1 MQVNN
6 QKIVVLGTGG
16 TIAGESASET
26 ESLNYQAAQRS
37 IADLLKPISGQTM
50 QGPASIQPFAIEAV
64 QVAQIDSKD
73 MDFEVWRRL
82 AVCCSD
88 HLSRDEVKAVVITH
102 GTDTLEETAYFLS
115 QVIHIDKP
123 IVLTCA
129 MRPANFKDA
138 DGPQNLRD
146 ALNFAAQARGRGVW
160 LVAAGE
166 IHHSQ
171 YVQKVHP
178 TRLNAFDSGEWGAA
192 ASVHEDQIKWLKS
205 FEKNKPQSG
214 SDGILKA
221 IDLPE
226 VAQWPWV
233 EIVTH
238 HVQSNGRAL
247 SLLVKAGVHGV
258 VVAGTG
264 NGSVSAS
271 LKDAL
276 LSAQSHGVQ
285 VCVASR
291 CNQGPV
297 LPTENHV
304 FKTAGELNAVKTR
317 VALILDLM
325 SKQKKSEADLFE
337 SGSPF
342 SI

>member
-1 MQVNN
+1 M
-6 QKIVVLGTGG
+6 
-16 TIAGESASET
+16 
-26 ESLNYQAAQRS
+26 
-37 IADLLKPISGQTM
+37 
-50 QGPASIQPFAIEAV
+50 
-64 QVAQIDSKD
+64 
-73 MDFEVWRRL
+73 
-82 AVCCSD
+82 
-88 HLSRDEVKAVVITH
+88 
-102 GTDTLEETAYFLS
+102 
-115 QVIHIDKP
+115 
-123 IVLTCA
+123 
-129 MRPANFKDA
+129 
-138 DGPQNLRD
+138 
-146 ALNFAAQARGRGVW
+146 
-160 LVAAGE
+160 AAGE

-247 SLLVKAGVHGV
+247 SLLVKAGVQGV

-285 VCVASR
+285 VYVASR

-304 FKTAGELNAVKTR
+304 FKTAGGLNAVKTR

-325 SKQKKSEADLFE
+325 SKPKK
-337 SGSPF
+337 G
-342 SI
+342 

>member
-1 MQVNN
+1 MQAKN

-16 TIAGESASET
+16 TIAGESSSEN
-26 ESLNYQAAQRS
+26 ESLSYQAAQRS
-37 IADLLKPISGQTM
+37 IGDLLKSVSGQTK
-50 QGPASIQPFAIEAV
+50 QLPASLQHFEIEAK

-82 AVCCSD
+82 AIRCSD
-88 HLSRDEVKAVVITH
+88 DLSRDEVKAVVITH

-146 ALNFAAQARGRGVW
+146 ALNFATQVRGRGVW

-192 ASVHEDQIKWLKS
+192 AAIHEDQVKWLKS
-205 FEKNKPQSG
+205 FEKNDPQLG
-214 SDGILKA
+214 SDRILKA

-233 EIVTH
+233 EIITN
-238 HVQSNGRAL
+238 HVESNGRAL
-247 SLLVKAGVHGV
+247 ALLVKAGIQGI

-264 NGSVSAS
+264 NGSMSAS
-271 LKDAL
+271 LKDGIINAK
-276 LSAQSHGVQ
+276 AHGVK
-285 VCVASR
+285 VYVASR

-325 SKQKKSEADLFE
+325 SKQE
-337 SGSPF
+337 SD
-342 SI
+342 